1 MAKLSNGFLGDASGK
16 LGNVVFSKWKRINTA
31 RAYQGKISDANSPAQ
46 RAQRLRMSA
55 LQAFL
60 SPLNNNFIKFFNSRF
75 AVNSTPWAKA
85 IKDNM
90 PAVDELG
97 NIDLSKITFGN
108 NRLPAAKII
117 SSDYDPF
124 IDCLKIKYDYPDSMT
139 SNSNFPLI
147 ACSMLGMS
155 KRNDEPFSFNVD
167 NMLKFMPSNQFYCE
181 FEDQGGTHIFSN
193 FFDRGQFW
201 LIPLQDSRWDMQHQS
216 IPDNS
221 SPTPFIPASEIAE
234 FNKNFDYNPVPIE
247 AVNLSFVDDGTKCD
261 LIMKFN
267 TSKIEKG
274 FSDKNKVSV
283 WFRLI
288 TKTGTV
294 DLPKQTAQISDFPLY
309 TTITTP
315 ENVVGAIALYCT
327 LDKDEVQLGC
337 FNRIYH
343 GTSPSGVKIPYF
355 DALFDFYGANPLS
368 FKLPAGEAAI
378 FGNVDE
384 LLSDFI
390 KAYESGSVT
399 GTPETFDYKN
409 LEILIMNSGGQF
421 VGKAK
426 IRDNHDFYIGG
437 LQNTTSYYIVA
448 SITPELIDLWKKN
461 TPELM
466 DLWKRNFPQLIDAM
480 AKPIK
485 MGSNV
490 SYLCPSAIVA
500 IHNQDPIPDA
510 VLKTLR
516 PYLENSLD
524 WSIPMASY
532 TREALFNFQTSN
544 PLKYKKTM
552 QQDYPIAMDGTVE
565 G

>member
-1 MAKLSNGFLGDASGK
+1 MAKLNNGFLGDASGK
-16 LGNVVFSKWKRINTA
+16 IGNVVFSKWRNIRTA
-31 RAYQGKISDANSPAQ
+31 RAYNGNPTDPNTQAQ
-46 RAQRLRMSA
+46 QIQRLRMTA

-75 AVNSTPWAKA
+75 AVNSTPWSKA

-155 KRNDEPFSFNVD
+155 KRNDDPFSFNVD
-167 NMLKFMPSNQFYCE
+167 NMIKFMPSNQFYCE

-221 SPTPFIPASEIAE
+221 TPTPFIPASEIAE
-234 FNKNFDYNPVPIE
+234 FNMNFDYNPVPTE
-247 AVNLSFVDDGTKCD
+247 AVDLSFVGDGTKCD
-261 LIMKFN
+261 LIMKFI
-267 TSKIEKG
+267 TSKIENG

-288 TKTGTV
+288 TKTGIV
-294 DLPKQTAQISDFPLY
+294 DLPKKTAQICDFPLY
-309 TTITTP
+309 TTITSP
-315 ENVVGAIALYCT
+315 ETVVGAIALYCT
-327 LDKDEVQLGC
+327 LDTDEVQLGC
-337 FNRIYH
+337 FNRMYH

-384 LLSDFI
+384 LLGDFI

-399 GTPETFDYKN
+399 GKPETFYYKN

-437 LQNTTSYYIVA
+437 LQNTAPYYIMA
-448 SITPELIDLWKKN
+448 SITPELIDLWR
-461 TPELM
+461 
-466 DLWKRNFPQLIDAM
+466 RNMPQLIDAM

-485 MGSNV
+485 KGSNV
-490 SYLCPSAIVA
+490 SYLCPSAIIA

-510 VLKTLR
+510 VLKALR
-516 PYLENSLD
+516 PFLENSLD

-552 QQDYPIAMDGTVE
+552 QQDYPIALDGTVDN
-565 G
+565 